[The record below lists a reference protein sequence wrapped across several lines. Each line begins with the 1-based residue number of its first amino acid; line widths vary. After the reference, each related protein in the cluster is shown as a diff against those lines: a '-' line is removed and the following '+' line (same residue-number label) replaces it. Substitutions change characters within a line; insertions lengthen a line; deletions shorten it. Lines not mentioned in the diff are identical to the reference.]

1 MLRRFDHLLVPRATL
16 ANNLAVSVADIMTF
30 VTKIKA
36 RAYSRATE
44 LPERVES
51 AILNLIPEDFRKDVD
66 VSTTDVEGH
75 SGDDRQIVVV
85 QLKKKPWCEATLDYI
100 FSGFDDRDR
109 RRVQNSLLRRLNVNC
124 LFFLRID
131 KQAAFLG
138 KIALADGPD
147 VISVR
152 IDIKQYPKCRQEDA
166 IAMLENRL
174 QAAGGVD

>member
-1 MLRRFDHLLVPRATL
+1 
-16 ANNLAVSVADIMTF
+16 MTF
-30 VTKIKA
+30 VAKIKA

-44 LPERVES
+44 LPERVET
-51 AILNLIPEDFRKDVD
+51 AILNLIPEEFRKDVELNI
-66 VSTTDVEGH
+66 TGVEGH
-75 SGDDRQIVVV
+75 SGDDMKIVVAK
-85 QLKKKPWCEATLDYI
+85 LGKKTLCEATLDYI
-100 FSGFDDRDR
+100 FSSFDDRDR

-166 IAMLENRL
+166 KTMLENRL
-174 QAAGGVD
+174 QAAGGID

>member
-1 MLRRFDHLLVPRATL
+1 
-16 ANNLAVSVADIMTF
+16 MTF
-30 VTKIKA
+30 VAKIKA

-51 AILNLIPEDFRKDVD
+51 AILNLIPEEFQKDVKLN
-66 VSTTDVEGH
+66 TIGVEGH
-75 SGDDRQIVVV
+75 SGDDKQIVVA
-85 QLKKKPWCEATLDYI
+85 QLNNKIGCEATLDYI
-100 FSGFDDRDR
+100 FSSFNDRDR
-109 RRVQNSLLRRLNVNC
+109 RRVHNSLLRRLNVNC